1 MKKTDNHPCIYIY
14 LFYRTTVQLLL
25 ETPQWKA
32 MMKKCDD
39 SKLQEPLKTL
49 IVEMPGKIPDNC
61 VTLDIDF
68 HQKKCSRFCKLHVYV
83 VRDKDMPPKP
93 ASHLSSNSSNEQH
106 RIEYHVIVLLSYGE
120 KLL

>member
-1 MKKTDNHPCIYIY
+1 MKKTDNHPYIY

-49 IVEMPGKIPDNC
+49 IVEIPGKIPDN
-61 VTLDIDF
+61 
-68 HQKKCSRFCKLHVYV
+68 
-83 VRDKDMPPKP
+83 
-93 ASHLSSNSSNEQH
+93 
-106 RIEYHVIVLLSYGE
+106 
-120 KLL
+120 